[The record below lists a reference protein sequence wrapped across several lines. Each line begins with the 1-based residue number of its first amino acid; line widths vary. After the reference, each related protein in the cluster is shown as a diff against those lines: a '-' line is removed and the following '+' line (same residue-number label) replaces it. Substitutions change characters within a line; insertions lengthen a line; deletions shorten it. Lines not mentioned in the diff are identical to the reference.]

1 MNDTEKNLRTKK
13 GKDEKTEQP
22 IKIERLGLPV
32 DLAPE
37 RDHAERVERAKL
49 PVKLDFGA
57 YLPESAYT
65 DAAGLDL
72 KSPVSVRIPAGGS
85 AVIDTGV
92 HVMIPKGHCG
102 LLVSKSGLNVRHGI
116 TSTGLIDADYRGSI
130 CVKLYNQSG
139 LTYYVSAGDKI
150 SQLLIFP
157 YLSAVPMEVKELD
170 DTERGNRGFGSSG
183 K

>member
-1 MNDTEKNLRTKK
+1 MNDTEKNHRTEAAK
-13 GKDEKTEQP
+13 GKKPAAGSGSLTAGKGGGEGSEPAEK
-22 IKIERLGLPV
+22 I
-32 DLAPE
+32 
-37 RDHAERVERAKL
+37 ERAKL

-102 LLVSKSGLNVRHGI
+102 LLVSKSGLNVRYGI

-157 YLSAVPMEVKELD
+157 YLSAVPMEVAELD
-170 DTERGNRGFGSSG
+170 ETERGNRGFGSSG

>member
-1 MNDTEKNLRTKK
+1 MNDTEKNLRTAATK
-13 GKDEKTEQP
+13 GKKPAAGNGNSMAGRGGGEGTEPVEK
-22 IKIERLGLPV
+22 I
-32 DLAPE
+32 
-37 RDHAERVERAKL
+37 ERAKL

-72 KSPVSVRIPAGGS
+72 KSPVSVRIPAGS
-85 AVIDTGV
+85 AVVIDTGV

-102 LLVSKSGLNVRHGI
+102 LLVSKSGLNVRYGI

>member
-1 MNDTEKNLRTKK
+1 MNDTEKNLRTAAGK
-13 GKDEKTEQP
+13 GKKPAVGSGNPTAGKGGSEGAETAEK
-22 IKIERLGLPV
+22 IG
-32 DLAPE
+32 
-37 RDHAERVERAKL
+37 RAKL

-72 KSPVSVRIPAGGS
+72 KSPVSVRIPAGS
-85 AVIDTGV
+85 AVVIDTGV

>member
-1 MNDTEKNLRTKK
+1 MNDTEKNLRTAAEK
-13 GKDEKTEQP
+13 GKKPAAGNGSLTAGKGGCEGAESAEK
-22 IKIERLGLPV
+22 I
-32 DLAPE
+32 
-37 RDHAERVERAKL
+37 ERAKL

-72 KSPVSVRIPAGGS
+72 KSPVSVRIPAGS
-85 AVIDTGV
+85 AVVIDTGV

-102 LLVSKSGLNVRHGI
+102 LLVSKSGLNVRYGI